1 MRSGSQQDYLYSLVP
16 ASGGTSFSTTIT
28 LDVPAGSDYQAVVAW
43 RPTAGSGDWINWG
56 TSPGSFTVD
65 LTIAVTAPMGTS
77 TRVQGIPL
85 TVSWTT
91 SGAVSSGE
99 FCVWLRERDDWYVPK
114 LVAAS
119 GGTSFSTTI
128 TLDVPTGAS
137 HYYQAIVA
145 YRPTAGSGD
154 WINWGTSPGMFTVV
168 NRGVN
173 IDPTA
178 PTGTTTHVVGSLL
191 TVSWTTSSA
200 VSTGAFTL
208 WAHDDHGGGW
218 YIGKQVAASGA
229 ASYSTTIT
237 LDVPAGSGYT
247 VWIGYWPPE
256 GGDQCYASSPGT
268 FTVVTGATADL
279 TGLALSGSP
288 ANYTFAPATYAYSG
302 VTVLNAVTSVTVT
315 PSGAG
320 VIRVEGAVVASGSA
334 SAAIALTA
342 GTAKTITVT
351 ATEAGKTAKTYT
363 IEVTRGNAPVITVT
377 APAGSTTH
385 YQGSSLTVSW
395 TTDPAATGGEF
406 GVWARSA
413 AGDFYIERLL
423 AAGGGT
429 SFYTFL
435 VLDVPLG
442 SGYQAIVAWRPTAGS
457 GDWVS
462 FGTSPGS
469 FTVTRRPPRPY
480 YSTKA

>member
-1 MRSGSQQDYLYSLVP
+1 MRRAPLALAALLALLVLCGLGAAAPGP
-16 ASGGTSFSTTIT
+16 AAAQVFTPFFVTSAAPVTVTI
-28 LDVPAGSDYQAVVAW
+28 S
-43 RPTAGSGDWINWG
+43 
-56 TSPGSFTVD
+56 
-65 LTIAVTAPMGTS
+65 
-77 TRVQGIPL
+77 
-85 TVSWTT
+85 
-91 SGAVSSGE
+91 
-99 FCVWLRERDDWYVPK
+99 
-114 LVAAS
+114 
-119 GGTSFSTTI
+119 
-128 TLDVPTGAS
+128 
-137 HYYQAIVA
+137 
-145 YRPTAGSGD
+145 
-154 WINWGTSPGMFTVV
+154 
-168 NRGVN
+168 
-173 IDPTA
+173 A
-178 PTGTTTHVVGSLL
+178 PTGTTTYARGSLL
-191 TVSWTTSSA
+191 TVSWTTSPAAPAGGEFGLWVRSA
-200 VSTGAFTL
+200 A
-208 WAHDDHGGGW
+208 GGW
-218 YIGKQVAASGA
+218 YGSQLVPASGLA
-229 ASYSTTIT
+229 AYSTTLT
-237 LDVPAGSGYT
+237 LDVPPGSGYQAIVAWRPT
-247 VWIGYWPPE
+247 A
-256 GGDQCYASSPGT
+256 GGGAWQSWGTSPGS
-268 FTVVTGATADL
+268 FTVTGATADL

-351 ATEAGKTAKTYT
+351 ATEAGKSAKTYT

-395 TTDPAATGGEF
+395 TTSPAPTAGEF

-413 AGDFYIERLL
+413 AGDLYIERLL

-469 FTVTRRPPRPY
+469 FTVTRRPPPPQGAAPP
-480 YSTKA
+480 K